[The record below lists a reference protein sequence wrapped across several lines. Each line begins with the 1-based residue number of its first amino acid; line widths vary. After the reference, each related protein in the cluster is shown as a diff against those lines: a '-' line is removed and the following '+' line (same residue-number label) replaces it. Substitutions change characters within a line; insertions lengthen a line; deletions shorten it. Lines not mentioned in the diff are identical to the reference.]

1 MKAGEVRKRFREI
14 WGPFMKSEGFVY
26 KGGGYY
32 KHEPENGIVQAVEV
46 DNIFNGHGRRVWFNV
61 MSYMDIEVAPY
72 ALLMYEL
79 EQCMEIIKGEAPGKS
94 LYSKTVYEFE
104 LDNEADQGLRRRLE
118 DFKTYIYPYM
128 KEVHDISTLTKFT
141 IYFSLEIFNIYNRRN
156 DNDGLSIPMRCLQI
170 WRSLKIHEEVLLK
183 KCVEQ
188 QRNYV
193 EVLRNDI
200 KERYPTEE
208 LEQEDATDQE
218 KAYYR
223 QRRRRLIKYVDQ
235 WDEWLQIID
244 AGDREKIERIID
256 EKMKVGKNA
265 CQVFFGRRKR

>member
-14 WGPFMKSEGFVY
+14 WGPFMESEGFVY

-46 DNIFNGHGRRVWFNV
+46 DNICNGYARRVWFNV
-61 MSYMDIEVAPY
+61 MSYMDGWEPQYMAR
-72 ALLMYEL
+72 LYEL
-79 EQCMEIIKGEAPGKS
+79 ERYVEMIKGEFVPKLVYTPGR
-94 LYSKTVYEFE
+94 YDDA
-104 LDNEADQGLRRRLE
+104 LDDEVNQGLINRLE
-118 DFKTYIYPYM
+118 DFKIYIYPRM
-128 KEVHDISTLTKFT
+128 KEVHDVSTLTEFT
-141 IYFSLEIFNIYNRRN
+141 KDIL
-156 DNDGLSIPMRCLQI
+156 DGYLKPGNGVIPGLREVQI

-188 QRNYV
+188 QRNYL

-218 KAYYR
+218 KAFYR
-223 QRRRRLIKYVDQ
+223 QNRRRLIEYVDQ

>member
-14 WGPFMKSEGFVY
+14 WGPFMESEGFVY

-46 DNIFNGHGRRVWFNV
+46 DNICNGYARRVWFNV

-94 LYSKTVYEFE
+94 LCRKYVYGSE

-141 IYFSLEIFNIYNRRN
+141 IEI
-156 DNDGLSIPMRCLQI
+156 LSIYKRYSNDDGISIPIRCLQI
-170 WRSLKIHEEVLLK
+170 WRSLKIHEKVLLK

-188 QRNYV
+188 QRNYL

-218 KAYYR
+218 KAFYR
-223 QRRRRLIKYVDQ
+223 QNRRRLIEYVDQ
-235 WDEWLQIID
+235 WDEWFQIID

>member
-1 MKAGEVRKRFREI
+1 M
-14 WGPFMKSEGFVY
+14 
-26 KGGGYY
+26 
-32 KHEPENGIVQAVEV
+32 
-46 DNIFNGHGRRVWFNV
+46 
-61 MSYMDIEVAPY
+61 
-72 ALLMYEL
+72 
-79 EQCMEIIKGEAPGKS
+79 
-94 LYSKTVYEFE
+94 
-104 LDNEADQGLRRRLE
+104 RRRLE

-141 IYFSLEIFNIYNRRN
+141 IEI
-156 DNDGLSIPMRCLQI
+156 LSIYKRYSNDDGISIPIRCLQI
-170 WRSLKIHEEVLLK
+170 WRSLKIHEKVLLK

-188 QRNYV
+188 QRNYL

-218 KAYYR
+218 KAFYR
-223 QRRRRLIKYVDQ
+223 QNRRRLIEYVDQ
-235 WDEWLQIID
+235 WDEWFQIID